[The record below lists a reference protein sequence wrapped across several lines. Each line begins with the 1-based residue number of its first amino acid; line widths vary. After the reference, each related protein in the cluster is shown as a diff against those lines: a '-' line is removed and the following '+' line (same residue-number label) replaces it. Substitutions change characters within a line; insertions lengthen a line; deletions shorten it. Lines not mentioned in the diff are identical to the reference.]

1 MKTSKKILYAIISF
15 IIIGIISG
23 GLSIGLEL
31 FLGFAFWKS
40 FFFVSVIQLVA
51 PMLWNKYYES
61 AQLIE
66 LAREYTS
73 KPFKRYMINL
83 NCAHCGHINSIDMDL
98 AETEFK
104 CVNCKKDN
112 GIHIEFMTAAITVP
126 VSETNFL

>member
-1 MKTSKKILYAIISF
+1 MKTSKKILYALLSF
-15 IIIGIISG
+15 LIIGIISG
-23 GLSIGLEL
+23 GLSIGFEL
-31 FLGFAFWKS
+31 FFGFAFWKT
-40 FFFVSVIQLVA
+40 FFFISVVQFVG

-61 AQLIE
+61 AQLIN
-66 LAREYTS
+66 LAKEYAA

-83 NCAHCGHINSIDMDL
+83 NCAHCGQINTVEMDL

-104 CVNCKKDN
+104 CTNCKKDN

>member
-1 MKTSKKILYAIISF
+1 MKTSKKVLYVLLSL

-23 GLSIGLEL
+23 GLSVGIEL
-31 FLGFAFWKS
+31 FLGFSFWKS
-40 FFFVSVIQLVA
+40 FFFLSVVQFVG
-51 PMLWNKYYES
+51 PMLWTKYFES

-66 LAREYTS
+66 LAKEYTN

-83 NCAHCGHINSIDMDL
+83 NCAHCGQVNSIDMDL

-104 CVNCKKDN
+104 CTNCKKDN

-126 VSETNFL
+126 VSDPNML